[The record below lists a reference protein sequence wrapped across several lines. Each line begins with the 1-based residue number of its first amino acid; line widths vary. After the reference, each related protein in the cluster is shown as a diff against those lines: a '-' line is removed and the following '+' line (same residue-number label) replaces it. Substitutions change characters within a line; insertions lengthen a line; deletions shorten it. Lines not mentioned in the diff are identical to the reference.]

1 MERGLLKELQSLL
14 SLVED
19 FKRDLSEISSK
30 KEGLKAVNKHIDES
44 ISESEEAVKKLIDMI
59 SKALDELNE
68 LKLVVEKLGDRDRE
82 IAEEKINN
90 LISILTNSLTLL
102 EFQDILAQRLLKI
115 KKFLSDLEKSILKMI
130 ITAGLEDEKN
140 LSKEKTQEKLE
151 ELEWKKEVSQ
161 EEIDEIMKKFGP

>member
-14 SLVED
+14 SLIED

-30 KEGLKAVNKHIDES
+30 KEGLKAVSKHIDES

-90 LISILTNSLTLL
+90 LISILTNSLTFL

-130 ITAGLEDEKN
+130 ITAGLEDEKY
-140 LSKEKTQEKLE
+140 LSKKKIQEKLE

-161 EEIDEIMKKFGP
+161 EEIDEIMKEFGL

>member
-161 EEIDEIMKKFGP
+161 EEIDEIMKEFGP

>member
-130 ITAGLEDEKN
+130 ITAGLEDEKH
-140 LSKEKTQEKLE
+140 LSKEKIQEKLE

-161 EEIDEIMKKFGP
+161 EEIDEIMKEFGP

>member
-140 LSKEKTQEKLE
+140 LSKEKIQEKLE

-161 EEIDEIMKKFGP
+161 EEIDGIMKEFGL

>member
-140 LSKEKTQEKLE
+140 LSKEKIQEKLE

-161 EEIDEIMKKFGP
+161 EEIDEIMKEFGP

>member
-14 SLVED
+14 SLIED

-30 KEGLKAVNKHIDES
+30 KEGLKAVNKHIDKS

-59 SKALDELNE
+59 TKALDELNE

-82 IAEEKINN
+82 TAEEKINN

-130 ITAGLEDEKN
+130 ITAGLEDEKH
-140 LSKEKTQEKLE
+140 LSKEKIQEKLE
-151 ELEWKKEVSQ
+151 DLEWKKEVSQ
-161 EEIDEIMKKFGP
+161 EEIDKIMKEFGL